1 MVHNNISD
9 ENPDNLQYTL
19 VIRIFI
25 LNTCCLAIKI
35 NTNNSILLNQTQF
48 YNYLYSNKSIIIN
61 LIIFILLFTSE
72 YFLLKIHVESVLVYR
87 RKYTCCIKL
96 NISYQIICSL
106 WDERYQNIVL
116 AMGIF
121 LTILFKYKKLISVF
135 LDFIYKK

>member
-1 MVHNNISD
+1 MAHNNVSD

-72 YFLLKIHVESVLVYR
+72 YFLLKIHVESVLVYQ

-106 WDERYQNIVL
+106 WDEIYYNVVL
-116 AMGIF
+116 LMGII
-121 LTILFKYKKLISVF
+121 LTNTFYI
-135 LDFIYKK
+135 

>member
-1 MVHNNISD
+1 MWLTIIFLN

-48 YNYLYSNKSIIIN
+48 YNYLYSYKSFIIN

-106 WDERYQNIVL
+106 WDKRYQNIVL

-121 LTILFKYKKLISVF
+121 FSIRFTHNKSISLFFRFYI
-135 LDFIYKK
+135 